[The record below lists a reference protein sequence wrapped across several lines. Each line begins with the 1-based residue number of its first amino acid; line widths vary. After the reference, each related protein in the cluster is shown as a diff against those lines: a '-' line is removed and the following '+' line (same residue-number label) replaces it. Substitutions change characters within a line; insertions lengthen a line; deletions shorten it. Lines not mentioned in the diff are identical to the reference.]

1 MIIEGIF
8 TVIFGA
14 LKIVLNLLPTID
26 ISLPTGFFT
35 WFSQIVNASAYFLP
49 LVDFFIM
56 MGIWFA
62 VVNFHIIWKS
72 IQRIWDALPFT

>member
-26 ISLPTGFFT
+26 ISMPTGFFT
-35 WFSQIVNASAYFLP
+35 WFTQIVSASAYFLP
-49 LVDFFIM
+49 LVDFFVM

-62 VVNFHIIWKS
+62 VVNFQIIWKT